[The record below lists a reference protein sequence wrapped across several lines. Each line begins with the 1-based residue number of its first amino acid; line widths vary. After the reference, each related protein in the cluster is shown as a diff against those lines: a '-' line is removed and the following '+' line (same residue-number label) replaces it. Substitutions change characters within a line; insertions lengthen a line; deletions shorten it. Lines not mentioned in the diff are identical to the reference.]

1 VERLVFLGPVREV
14 HLRGPGDW
22 PIVAL
27 ALQSQSQ
34 VLREGQSLTLSVPPE
49 HVMVLFGKYALPR

>member
-1 VERLVFLGPVREV
+1 MFLGEVRQV

-34 VLREGQSLTLSVPPE
+34 GLREGQGLTLSFPPE
-49 HVMVLFGKYALPR
+49 HVVVLVGKYAGPR